1 MEASEIYHPA
11 THDRLTEV
19 FFIEPGWGLGLFL
32 KQFFKIPPCI
42 IFWAKIKYQDRQ
54 TEDHTCQKKTK
65 TKLWQTQ
72 KLNKLERQRV

>member
-32 KQFFKIPPCI
+32 KQLFKIPPCI
-42 IFWAKIKYQDRQ
+42 IFWAKSN
-54 TEDHTCQKKTK
+54 TK
-65 TKLWQTQ
+65 TDKQRTTHARTRQ
-72 KLNKLERQRV
+72 KQSYGKHEN